1 MGSTFNQG
9 FSLQGGVG
17 YSVGSADGVSI
28 WAAEG
33 PGTAASYNRDP
44 CHIPGLCGGGSDEAA
59 IFFIFLLFLGPQPLK
74 KHFCPTPH
82 IFSPQNIRDVQ
93 RIAE

>member
-33 PGTAASYNRDP
+33 PVTVASYNRDP
-44 CHIPGLCGGGSDEAA
+44 CHIPGLCGGESDEAA
-59 IFFIFLLFLGPQPLK
+59 IFLFFECFWAPN
-74 KHFCPTPH
+74 H
-82 IFSPQNIRDVQ
+82 
-93 RIAE
+93 